1 MCARR
6 QRGASVLVRHNVTHD
21 AGSQSRIFTGRVRG
35 ILAAFAVSMIKQV
48 LGILLS
54 TGVTL
59 GAFASCTTTSGATP
73 TEAATPDANAD
84 VTAMPDVTGIPDAD
98 ATTDVTE
105 IPDVTGIPDV
115 IPDVTETPDGDAG
128 LPQVQLDQANVVRIA
143 AASIPQGALLAAV
156 TANNAFA
163 VDLFSRL
170 DADGGATNLLT
181 SPISASLA
189 LTMTYAGAVGQTGTE
204 MATALRFDTDGGAS
218 IFDGQNALTQ
228 ALASRGPAALSV
240 AQQSAQG
247 RAQPPPSES
256 DYDLRII
263 NEVWGEQ
270 TYAWAAPFLA
280 TMAAS
285 YGTGVY
291 LQDFIGHSDQARQTI
306 NTWVSAQTSGKIVDL
321 LPLMSIDSTTR
332 MVLVDALHL
341 KLPWANPF
349 EPLGTT
355 TSTFTRADGTQVA
368 ASFMAEVQTLPY
380 SDDGSAEIVALP
392 LFNGQ
397 VSVVI
402 ALPHSGNTLAAYEAS
417 LGANAPAFRPPQ
429 SNALVS
435 LSLPKVTFTSPT
447 FSLRT
452 ALMAMGMKLAF
463 GYGAADFTGLCP
475 APQGS
480 DLFVK
485 DVLQKAA
492 MSMQESG
499 LEAAAAT
506 AVIIGADGAAGE
518 AAASIPVVVDRP
530 YLVTIVDVA
539 TGAIL
544 LLGHVV
550 DPTVSGGP

>member
-1 MCARR
+1 MIR
-6 QRGASVLVRHNVTHD
+6 QA
-21 AGSQSRIFTGRVRG
+21 
-35 ILAAFAVSMIKQV
+35 
-48 LGILLS
+48 LGIVLS
-54 TGVTL
+54 TGVAL
-59 GAFASCTTTSGATP
+59 GAFASCTTTSGTTP
-73 TEAATPDANAD
+73 TDGGTADATPDVTGIDDADATAD
-84 VTAMPDVTGIPDAD
+84 VTGIADADATADVTGIPDAD
-98 ATTDVTE
+98 ATA
-105 IPDVTGIPDV
+105 DVTG
-115 IPDVTETPDGDAG
+115 IPDVTETPDGDGG
-128 LPQVQLDQANVVRIA
+128 LPQVQLDQANVVRVA
-143 AASIPQGALLAAV
+143 AATIPQESLLAAV

-189 LTMTYAGAVGQTGTE
+189 LTMAYAGAVGQTGTE
-204 MATALRFDTDGGAS
+204 MATALHFDSDGGTS

-228 ALASRGPAALSV
+228 DLASRGPTALSV
-240 AQQSAQG
+240 AQHNAQG
-247 RAQPPPSES
+247 SAQPPPSEG

-270 TYAWAAPFLA
+270 TYSWAAPFLA

-291 LQDFIGHSDQARQTI
+291 LQDFIGHPDQARQTI
-306 NTWVSAQTSGKIVDL
+306 NAWVSAETSGKIVDFL
-321 LPLMSIDSTTR
+321 LPPSIDMGTR

-341 KLPWANPF
+341 KLPWANAF
-349 EPLGTT
+349 EPLETT
-355 TSTFTRADGTQVA
+355 TGTFTRADGTDVA
-368 ASFMAEVQTLPY
+368 PSFMKQTQTVPY
-380 SDDGSAEIVALP
+380 SDDGSAQIVAWP

-397 VSVVI
+397 ISVVI
-402 ALPHSGNTLAAYEAS
+402 ALPDSGNTLAAYEAS
-417 LGANAPAFRPPQ
+417 LGANSPAFRPPQ
-429 SNALVS
+429 STALVN

-447 FSLRT
+447 FSLKT

-463 GYGAADFTGLCP
+463 RNGAADFTGLCP

-492 MSMQESG
+492 VSMQESG

-506 AVIIGADGAAGE
+506 AVIIGVDGAAGE
-518 AAASIPVVVDRP
+518 AAAPVTMVVDRP
-530 YLVTIVDVA
+530 YLVTIVDVP

-550 DPTVSGGP
+550 DPTDSGGP

>member
-1 MCARR
+1 
-6 QRGASVLVRHNVTHD
+6 
-21 AGSQSRIFTGRVRG
+21 
-35 ILAAFAVSMIKQV
+35 
-48 LGILLS
+48 
-54 TGVTL
+54 
-59 GAFASCTTTSGATP
+59 
-73 TEAATPDANAD
+73 
-84 VTAMPDVTGIPDAD
+84 
-98 ATTDVTE
+98 
-105 IPDVTGIPDV
+105 
-115 IPDVTETPDGDAG
+115 
-128 LPQVQLDQANVVRIA
+128 VVRIA
-143 AASIPQGALLAAV
+143 AASIPQDALLAAV

-170 DADGGATNLLT
+170 DADAGSTNLLT

-204 MATALRFDTDGGAS
+204 MATALHFDADGGTS

-228 ALASRGPAALSV
+228 GLASRGPTALSM
-240 AQQSAQG
+240 AQRNAQG
-247 RAQPPPSES
+247 SAQPPPSES
-256 DYDLRII
+256 DYDLRVI

-270 TYAWAAPFLA
+270 TYPWAAPFLA

-291 LQDFIGHSDQARQTI
+291 LQDFIGHSEQARQTI
-306 NTWVSAQTSGKIVDL
+306 NAWVSAETSGKISNL
-321 LPLMSIDSTTR
+321 LPPLSIDSLTR

-341 KLPWANPF
+341 KLPWANAF
-349 EPLGTT
+349 EPHATT
-355 TSTFTRADGTQVA
+355 TGTFTRADGTQVA
-368 ASFMAEVQTLPY
+368 PSFMNETQTLPY
-380 SDDGSAEIVALP
+380 FDDGAAQIVALP

-402 ALPHSGNTLAAYEAS
+402 ALPHSGNALAAYEAS
-417 LGANAPAFRPPQ
+417 LGANAPAFKPPA
-429 SNALVS
+429 STALVM

-447 FSLRT
+447 FSLQT

-463 GYGAADFTGLCP
+463 ISGSADFTGLCP
-475 APQGS
+475 PPDGS

-492 MSMQESG
+492 VSMQESG

-506 AVIIGADGAAGE
+506 AVIIDSDGAASFFE
-518 AAASIPVVVDRP
+518 AAAPVSVVVDRP
-530 YLVTIVDVA
+530 YLVTIVDVP

-550 DPTVSGGP
+550 DPTDAGGP